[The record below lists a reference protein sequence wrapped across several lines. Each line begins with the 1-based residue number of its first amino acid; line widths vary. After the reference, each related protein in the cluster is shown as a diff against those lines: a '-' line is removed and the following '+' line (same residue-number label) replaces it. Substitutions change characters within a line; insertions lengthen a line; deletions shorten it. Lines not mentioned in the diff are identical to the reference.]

1 MSSAEVISRSNR
13 RALEREAA
21 RIAAELADTNRR
33 RHHLSQQKD
42 DRFVTSAGRRT
53 VDLDGQIQ
61 ELRTAAADLRSR
73 QTRCDGQIATLNA
86 VARDA
91 DQAARHARNRRPL
104 DGDPP
109 PDPPPEEIQQR
120 QGRRGVGG
128 KPGIWDSSSHAG

>member
-1 MSSAEVISRSNR
+1 MTRTALSTTVLRDRVVKALDESSRSLSV
-13 RALEREAA
+13 AVTIPQHKLVAD
-21 RIAAELADTNRR
+21 IATA
-33 RHHLSQQKD
+33 QQVFAT
-42 DRFVTSAGRRT
+42 RQR
-53 VDLDGQIQ
+53 LDGQIQ